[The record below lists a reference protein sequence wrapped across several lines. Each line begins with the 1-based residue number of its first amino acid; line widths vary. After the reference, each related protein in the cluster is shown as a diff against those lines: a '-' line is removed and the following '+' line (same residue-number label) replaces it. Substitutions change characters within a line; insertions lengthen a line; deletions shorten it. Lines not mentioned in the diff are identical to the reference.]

1 MLDSWNVIILVF
13 KVKEMI
19 FVVTLMGKRYFTCIR
34 LSVLLTKYLVQ
45 DAKPCKKAFGKK
57 RT

>member
-13 KVKEMI
+13 KVKQI
-19 FVVTLMGKRYFTCIR
+19 TFVVTLMGKRYFACIK

-45 DAKPCKKAFGKK
+45 DSESCKKAFGKK